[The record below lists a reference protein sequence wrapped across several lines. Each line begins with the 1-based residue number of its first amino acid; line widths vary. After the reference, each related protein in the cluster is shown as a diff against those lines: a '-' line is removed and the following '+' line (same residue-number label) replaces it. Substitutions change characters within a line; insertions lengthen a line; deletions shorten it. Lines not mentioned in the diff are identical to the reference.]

1 MVRLHRGRSRLQ
13 VEHTVTEEAYDVDLV
28 AAQFASQPAPGSP
41 ISASM
46 AYARRV
52 ELRSRRASISKPCAG
67 DRQAIPA
74 GGRITAFDLPSGP
87 GVRVDTF
94 GYSGYR
100 TGAAFNSLIAKVIA
114 HSAAPDFPAA
124 AAKAARAL
132 SEFRI
137 AGSRDQHP
145 LPSGAARA
153 PDFVADRIDTR
164 FIETHLA
171 VLLEGAS
178 KEHRRLYFEA
188 PEAEA
193 GDGPA
198 SSLDGPE
205 GTIAVSA
212 PLQGTVV
219 SLDVADGDRVRPGQQ
234 IAVIE
239 SMKMEHLVTAPD
251 GGIVRETR
259 ARKGDTLYKDDA
271 IVFLEPADVDPE
283 AAADVVAA
291 DPYAIRPDLAEM
303 LARHGFRLRR
313 DPARAVARRRK
324 TNQRTARENIA
335 DSGDPGSFI
344 EYGAFAVAA
353 QAARRTCE
361 DLMANTPARRGRR
374 GLGAV
379 NGDHFGPKRARA
391 RSLAYDYTVLAGTQG
406 ARGHKKQDRLFE
418 LAERQR
424 LPIVLFAEGGG
435 GRPGDTDGLGV
446 TGLDVP
452 TFAAIRRA
460 ERAGAARRR
469 RLGPVLRRQCRAAR
483 LLRRRSSRPRTPTSA
498 WAARR

>member
-1 MVRLHRGRSRLQ
+1 M
-13 VEHTVTEEAYDVDLV
+13 
-28 AAQFASQPAPGSP
+28 
-41 ISASM
+41 
-46 AYARRV
+46 
-52 ELRSRRASISKPCAG
+52 AG
-67 DRQAIPA
+67 DGQAIPA

-100 TGAAFNSLIAKVIA
+100 TGAAFDSLIAKVIA

-137 AGSRDQHP
+137 AGVETNIPFLQALLTH
-145 LPSGAARA
+145 

-271 IVFLEPADVDPE
+271 IVFLEPADVGPE

-303 LARHGFRLRR
+303 LARQAFGFDENR
-313 DPARAVARRRK
+313 PEAVARRRK
-324 TNQRTARENIA
+324 TNHRTARENVSA
-335 DSGDPGSFI
+335 LADPGSFL
-344 EYGAFAVAA
+344 EYGSLAVAA
-353 QAARRTCE
+353 QAARRSRE
-361 DLMANTPARRGRR
+361 DLIRNTPGDGVVAGLATVNGDLFGAGTRPVHGRRLRLHRARGNAGRAQPQETGPAVRTRRATAPADCALRRGRR
-374 GLGAV
+374 R
-379 NGDHFGPKRARA
+379 P
-391 RSLAYDYTVLAGTQG
+391 AG
-406 ARGHKKQDRLFE
+406 
-418 LAERQR
+418 
-424 LPIVLFAEGGG
+424 
-435 GRPGDTDGLGV
+435 
-446 TGLDVP
+446 
-452 TFAAIRRA
+452 
-460 ERAGAARRR
+460 
-469 RLGPVLRRQCRAAR
+469 
-483 LLRRRSSRPRTPTSA
+483 
-498 WAARR
+498 